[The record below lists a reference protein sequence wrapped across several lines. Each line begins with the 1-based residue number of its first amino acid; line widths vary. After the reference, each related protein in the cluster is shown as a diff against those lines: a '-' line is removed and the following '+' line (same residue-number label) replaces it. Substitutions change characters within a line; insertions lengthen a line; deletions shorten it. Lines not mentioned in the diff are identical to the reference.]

1 MPRSK
6 HMIKFYNDYNDQL
19 RKDIKNTANAKAKG
33 PIAFFLF
40 YCYIIFWGFVF
51 WTTPINSLY

>member
-33 PIAFFLF
+33 PIAFFLLKQR
-40 YCYIIFWGFVF
+40 ITQIFNLLCFK
-51 WTTPINSLY
+51 